1 MTGPLNDVR
10 VLDLTQHI
18 AGPYATKLFADFG
31 ADVIKIERPGG
42 DPSRRLGPY
51 KGGEP
56 HPEKSGT
63 FFYFNTN
70 KRSVVLDLAEERG
83 REVFW
88 RLLESADL
96 VVESFRPG
104 VVEKLGVGFEEIQ
117 ARRANVPLVSI
128 TNFGHESPYRDYKG
142 SDLVLYA
149 FGGEMFS
156 TGLLEREPV
165 KMYGTAALVQSG
177 SAAATALMGA
187 LMAGRYQGVGQHVDF
202 SIADSHLVGVDRRHA
217 TVMGYQYS
225 GRKSL
230 RSPGAGVGMLNGV
243 FPCQDGWVDLQGGG
257 GALQE
262 CARVPRVSGLDGG
275 REVGRPGHPDE
286 RGCDR
291 GVQRVLL
298 RVASRTHEAGDLGGR
313 SQGEVPLRSAVHRR

>member
-51 KGGEP
+51 QGGER

-70 KRSVVLDLAEERG
+70 KRSAVLDLAEERG

-88 RLLESADL
+88 RLLKRADL

-104 VVEKLGVGFEEIQ
+104 VADKLGVGWEAIH
-117 ARRANVPLVSI
+117 ARRAHVPLISI
-128 TNFGHESPYRDYKG
+128 SNFGQESPYRDYKG

-149 FGGEMFS
+149 
-156 TGLLEREPV
+156 LP
-165 KMYGTAALVQSG
+165 
-177 SAAATALMGA
+177 
-187 LMAGRYQGVGQHVDF
+187 
-202 SIADSHLVGVDRRHA
+202 
-217 TVMGYQYS
+217 
-225 GRKSL
+225 
-230 RSPGAGVGMLNGV
+230 
-243 FPCQDGWVDLQGGG
+243 
-257 GALQE
+257 
-262 CARVPRVSGLDGG
+262 ARCSR
-275 REVGRPGHPDE
+275 
-286 RGCDR
+286 RGCWS
-291 GVQRVLL
+291 
-298 RVASRTHEAGDLGGR
+298 ASR
-313 SQGEVPLRSAVHRR
+313 

>member
-70 KRSVVLDLAEERG
+70 KRSVVLDLKDERG
-83 REVFW
+83 REAFW

-104 VVEKLGVGFEEIQ
+104 VMDDLGIGFDAIHE
-117 ARRANVPLVSI
+117 RKTDVPLVSI
-128 TNFGHESPYRDYKG
+128 TNFGQVSPYRDYKG

-149 FGGEMFS
+149 FAGEMFS

-165 KMYGTAALVQSG
+165 KMYGTAALV
-177 SAAATALMGA
+177 
-187 LMAGRYQGVGQHVDF
+187 
-202 SIADSHLVGVDRRHA
+202 
-217 TVMGYQYS
+217 
-225 GRKSL
+225 
-230 RSPGAGVGMLNGV
+230 
-243 FPCQDGWVDLQGGG
+243 
-257 GALQE
+257 
-262 CARVPRVSGLDGG
+262 
-275 REVGRPGHPDE
+275 
-286 RGCDR
+286 
-291 GVQRVLL
+291 
-298 RVASRTHEAGDLGGR
+298 
-313 SQGEVPLRSAVHRR
+313 